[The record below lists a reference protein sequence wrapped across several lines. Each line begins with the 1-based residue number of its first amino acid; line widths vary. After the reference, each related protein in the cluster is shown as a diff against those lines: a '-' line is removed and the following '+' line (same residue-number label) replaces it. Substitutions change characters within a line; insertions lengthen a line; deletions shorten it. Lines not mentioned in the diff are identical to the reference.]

1 MRVGRSGIKL
11 TILAAGWKTCI
22 CFKMV
27 APSLVIVTSPFPL
40 WICSKSERNVD
51 QREIYDMF
59 NEAIRAIKAGSNK
72 DESR

>member
-1 MRVGRSGIKL
+1 MRVGRSGIRL

-40 WICSKSERNVD
+40 WICGIES

-59 NEAIRAIKAGSNK
+59 NEAIFAIKAGSNR
-72 DESR
+72 DES